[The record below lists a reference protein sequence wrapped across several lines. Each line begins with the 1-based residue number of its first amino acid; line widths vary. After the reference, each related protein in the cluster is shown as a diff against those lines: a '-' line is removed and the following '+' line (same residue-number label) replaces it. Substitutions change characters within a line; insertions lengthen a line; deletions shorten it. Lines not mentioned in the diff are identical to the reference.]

1 MTERDVRAVAGSS
14 RLILPDRAIVT
25 PAARDLARQLGVV
38 LQPPDST
45 QTGGSGVQGAE
56 SARSNPAAPPTP
68 HVPLPIPRGGDGEGA
83 RGRVVAVGSDHGG
96 FPLKEHLK
104 TVIPRLGWEVRDV
117 GCESAESVDYPVY
130 AARVADAVAYG
141 DAAFGI
147 MVDGA
152 GIGSA
157 MVANKIPGA
166 RAALCYDLTTAQ
178 NAREHNNAN
187 ILTLGGTLIGTR
199 LASEIVRVFLATPFG
214 GGRHQRRVAMI
225 DALDEPRS

>member
-1 MTERDVRAVAGSS
+1 MSRLVTERDVRAAAGSNQ
-14 RLILPDRAIVT
+14 LVLPARAIVT

-38 LQPPDST
+38 LQPPPST
-45 QTGGSGVQGAE
+45 QRHVSEQQGL
-56 SARSNPAAPPTP
+56 RSSQAAPHTP
-68 HVPLPIPRGGDGEGA
+68 VTTHGA
-83 RGRVVAVGSDHGG
+83 RGVGAAGGKVVAVGSDHGG
-96 FPLKEHLK
+96 FALKEHLK
-104 TVIPRLGWEVRDV
+104 AFILGLGWDVRDV

-130 AARVADAVAYG
+130 AARVADAVAQG
-141 DAAFGI
+141 EAAFGV

-166 RAALCYDLTTAQ
+166 RAALCYDLTTAH

-187 ILTLGGTLIGTR
+187 VVTLGGTLIGDR
-199 LASEIVRVFLATPFG
+199 LASEIVRVFLATPFA

-225 DALDEPRS
+225 DALDAPRS